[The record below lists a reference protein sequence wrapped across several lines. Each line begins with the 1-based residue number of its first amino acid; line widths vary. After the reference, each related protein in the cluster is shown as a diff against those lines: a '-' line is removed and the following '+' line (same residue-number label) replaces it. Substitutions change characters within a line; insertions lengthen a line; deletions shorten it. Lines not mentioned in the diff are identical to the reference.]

1 MNTTRAHHIDYL
13 KAWAVIVM
21 IEVHVVNCFLN
32 PSLRTAWWFQILNFI
47 NGLVAPVF
55 IFTAGFSFV
64 YSVMQKRGEPINFS
78 KLLLRRANRILL
90 IFLVGYLIHIP
101 YFSLK
106 NIFIYASPAELK
118 SFYSTDV
125 LQCIGS
131 GLLVLLFLR
140 MIIKS
145 DTWYYSIITGIG
157 LLIVFVTPYVWNVDF
172 TRWIPLP
179 IATYFNEIHGSLF
192 PLFPWHGFLFLG
204 ASYGV
209 FQQYNTNNKNNGA
222 FTPYTV
228 TALIVSISG
237 IVIMHYLSKNPA
249 FNIKPNA
256 IFFIT
261 RFALVI
267 VLLHLCQWYLSVK
280 NNPGGL
286 FIVIG
291 KESLLVYWLHLQ
303 VLYRHIFNGKSLEKI
318 VSRQFNIIEC
328 LIAFCFLT
336 SLMFLIAI
344 LWNKSKQNYPA
355 ISQKIFIGTI
365 ITGLIKF
372 LIF

>member
-1 MNTTRAHHIDYL
+1 
-13 KAWAVIVM
+13 
-21 IEVHVVNCFLN
+21 
-32 PSLRTAWWFQILNFI
+32 
-47 NGLVAPVF
+47 
-55 IFTAGFSFV
+55 
-64 YSVMQKRGEPINFS
+64 
-78 KLLLRRANRILL
+78 
-90 IFLVGYLIHIP
+90 
-101 YFSLK
+101 
-106 NIFIYASPAELK
+106 
-118 SFYSTDV
+118 
-125 LQCIGS
+125 
-131 GLLVLLFLR
+131 

-256 IFFIT
+256 IFFYYTICT
-261 RFALVI
+261 GYCFTA
-267 VLLHLCQWYLSVK
+267 SM
-280 NNPGGL
+280 PM
-286 FIVIG
+286 
-291 KESLLVYWLHLQ
+291 
-303 VLYRHIFNGKSLEKI
+303 
-318 VSRQFNIIEC
+318 VSKC
-328 LIAFCFLT
+328 
-336 SLMFLIAI
+336 
-344 LWNKSKQNYPA
+344 KK
-355 ISQKIFIGTI
+355 
-365 ITGLIKF
+365 
-372 LIF
+372 